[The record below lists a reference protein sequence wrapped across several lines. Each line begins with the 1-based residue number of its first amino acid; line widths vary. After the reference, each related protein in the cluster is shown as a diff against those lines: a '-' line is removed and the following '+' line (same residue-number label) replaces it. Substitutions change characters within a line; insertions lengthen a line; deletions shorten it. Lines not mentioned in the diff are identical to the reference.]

1 MACFNF
7 QLHIPG
13 HKAVWKKIGIV
24 FCALALLLLAFGGGF
39 FLGKNQKSSIEK
51 VLGLTNKDVP
61 QLDAQF
67 ENVDFGL
74 FWDVWSRVQNKFIDK
89 DKLEKQKMVYGA
101 ISGMVGAL
109 GDPYTTFLPPQQS
122 KDFKDEIKGSFG
134 GIGAEIGIRKGV
146 LTIVAPLKDSPA
158 EKASLKAK
166 DQILKINATSTAD
179 LSLEEAVHFIR
190 GPKSTQVKLFIMR
203 DVFDAPKEFSITRDD
218 IKIPTIKYESKG
230 NGIYYIALYNFN
242 EVSGY
247 QFREA
252 AQAFLNSGDK
262 KLIID
267 LRNNPGGFLNI
278 AVDIASFF
286 SPSGTIIV
294 KESYYDKTEDVYRSA
309 GYNLLHDVPT
319 VVLVNAGSASASE
332 ILAGALRDNNH
343 VRLIGEKTFGKG
355 SVQELINLPQNA
367 SLKVT
372 IARWVTPNGTVIN
385 GNGLEPDIKVVVPEK
400 PEEGRDY
407 YLDKAIEILSKAQ

>member
-1 MACFNF
+1 MARFNVQF
-7 QLHIPG
+7 RVPG
-13 HKAVWKKIGIV
+13 EKAVWKKSGIIFV
-24 FCALALLLLAFGGGF
+24 AFAILALAFAGGF
-39 FLGKNQKSSIEK
+39 WLGKSKQNPIEQISG
-51 VLGLTNKDVP
+51 VYNKETLLRDERF
-61 QLDAQF
+61 AG
-67 ENVDFGL
+67 VDFGL
-74 FWDVWSRVQNKFIDK
+74 FWDVWSRLQDKFIDK

-109 GDPYTTFLPPQQS
+109 GDPYTVFLPPQQS
-122 KDFKDEIKGSFG
+122 QDFKDEIKGSFG
-134 GIGAEIGIRKGV
+134 GIGAEIGIRKGI
-146 LTIVAPLKDSPA
+146 LTIIAPLKDSPA
-158 EKASLKAK
+158 EKAGLKAK

-190 GPKSTQVKLFIMR
+190 GPRGTSVKLFIMR
-203 DVFDAPKEFSITRDD
+203 DAFEAPKEFSITRDD

-252 AQAFLNSGDK
+252 VQAFLRSGDT

-286 SPSGTIIV
+286 SPPGTIIV
-294 KESYYDKTEDVYRSA
+294 KESYYDKTEDIYRSA
-309 GYNLLHDVPT
+309 GYNVLHNVPT

-332 ILAGALRDNNH
+332 ILAGALRDNNQIQ
-343 VRLIGEKTFGKG
+343 LIGEKTFGKG
-355 SVQELINLPQNA
+355 SVQEFINLPKNA

-385 GNGLEPDIKVVVPEK
+385 GNGLEPDVKVIVPEK
-400 PEEGRDY
+400 PEEGKDY
-407 YLDKAIEILSKAQ
+407 FLEKAIEILRK